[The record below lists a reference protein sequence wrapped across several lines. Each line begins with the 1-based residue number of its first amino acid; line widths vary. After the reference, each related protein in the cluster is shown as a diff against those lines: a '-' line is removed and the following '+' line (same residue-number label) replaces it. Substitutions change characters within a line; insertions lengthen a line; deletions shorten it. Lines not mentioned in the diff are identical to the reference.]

1 MTLAVALLNGT
12 APRDGAGPFGRG
24 WFCLVVAQAV

>member
-12 APRDGAGPFGRG
+12 APRDGAGPFGRNFEG
-24 WFCLVVAQAV
+24 SVR